1 MRLLATIRR
10 EVAAVDSQVALTDP
24 LTLEELIQRVIF
36 ARPRFTLLMLG
47 IFAATGVLLVALGV
61 YGVLAYTVSQQ
72 TREIAIRMALGGQRG
87 DVIRM
92 VLRLGLTL
100 VGVGLAIGAAASF
113 ATNRLLT
120 TQLWQVSPHDPLTFA
135 AGIAIVL
142 MIGLVACLVPARR
155 AVRVEPMAALRQ
167 E

>member
-1 MRLLATIRR
+1 
-10 EVAAVDSQVALTDP
+10 
-24 LTLEELIQRVIF
+24 
-36 ARPRFTLLMLG
+36 MLG

-135 AGIAIVL
+135 AGSAIVL
-142 MIGLVACLVPARR
+142 MIGLVACLLPARR

>member
-1 MRLLATIRR
+1 M
-10 EVAAVDSQVALTDP
+10 
-24 LTLEELIQRVIF
+24 
-36 ARPRFTLLMLG
+36 
-47 IFAATGVLLVALGV
+47 
-61 YGVLAYTVSQQ
+61 LAYTVSQQ

-100 VGVGLAIGAAASF
+100 VGAGLAIGAAASF

-120 TQLWQVSPHDPLTFA
+120 SQLWQVSPHDPLTFA

>member
-1 MRLLATIRR
+1 
-10 EVAAVDSQVALTDP
+10 
-24 LTLEELIQRVIF
+24 
-36 ARPRFTLLMLG
+36 MLG

-120 TQLWQVSPHDPLTFA
+120 TQLWQVSPHDPITFG
-135 AGIAIVL
+135 AGITIVL
-142 MIGLVACLVPARR
+142 LISLVACLVPARR

>member
-1 MRLLATIRR
+1 M
-10 EVAAVDSQVALTDP
+10 
-24 LTLEELIQRVIF
+24 
-36 ARPRFTLLMLG
+36 
-47 IFAATGVLLVALGV
+47 
-61 YGVLAYTVSQQ
+61 LAYTVSQQ

-135 AGIAIVL
+135 AGMAIVL

>member
-1 MRLLATIRR
+1 MGPRDLPVAASVHPVPVPGTGGFALLVRTLGDPMRLLAAVRR
-10 EVAAVDSQVALTDP
+10 EMAAVDSQVALTDP
-24 LTLEELIQRVIF
+24 MTLEELIQRVFF

-92 VLRLGLTL
+92 VLRLGLTA
-100 VGVGLAIGAAASF
+100 GRRRPGDRHRREPGDESAADDSAVE
-113 ATNRLLT
+113 
-120 TQLWQVSPHDPLTFA
+120 QVSPTT
-135 AGIAIVL
+135 
-142 MIGLVACLVPARR
+142 R
-155 AVRVEPMAALRQ
+155 
-167 E
+167 